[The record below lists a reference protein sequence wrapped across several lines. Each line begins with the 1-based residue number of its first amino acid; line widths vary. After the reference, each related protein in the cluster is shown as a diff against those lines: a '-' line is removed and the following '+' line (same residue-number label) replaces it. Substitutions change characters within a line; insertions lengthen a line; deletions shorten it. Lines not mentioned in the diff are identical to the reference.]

1 MDCVWYNSA
10 MHKKLRILYLSIFP
24 FYGSGSGTYA
34 RYLAKTVNKK
44 HTVAI
49 VSPDLRPVNGAKL
62 YLLDSPY
69 KVAFTGHPEWPD
81 CQLFTDISNMQL
93 LELHKSYMDSCAK
106 AVEDF
111 KPDII
116 HVHHGFPFSWAAR
129 FMKSTYQV
137 PYVIT
142 IHGSELPTAQ
152 KDKRYIALSMD
163 SLRKARRII
172 PNSNYTKDW
181 TLKVFGDEFRG
192 NMRVIPGGVD
202 ISRFKPV
209 NTSAIN
215 KEFDLKGKKVVVF
228 AGKLTKYK
236 GVNFLV
242 KAAPKIHG
250 EILIVGNGPE
260 RNRLEEMVK
269 EKNITNVRFLGH
281 MGDQTDKLVA
291 LYSRA
296 DVFVAPSIWDEPL
309 GLVILEAMACETPV
323 VVTRKGGIPL
333 AVKEGKNGLFVKPR
347 NSNDIAL
354 TVNKLLDDDVLR
366 EKMGKKARE
375 IAITKFSWELIGEKF
390 IHIYEKFAEPRIWI
404 ENTRKSR

>member
-1 MDCVWYNSA
+1 MA
-10 MHKKLRILYLSIFP
+10 KKLKVLYLSIFP

-44 HTVAI
+44 HHVAI
-49 VSPDLRPVNGAKL
+49 ISPDNRPVNGVKIYAL
-62 YLLDSPY
+62 ETPHR
-69 KVAFTGHPEWPD
+69 VAFTGHPEWPE
-81 CQLFTDISNMQL
+81 CKLFTEISNRQL
-93 LELHKSYMDSCAK
+93 LDLHKNYLDTAVH

-111 KPDII
+111 QPDII

-129 FMKSTYQV
+129 FIKSTYGV

-163 SLRKARRII
+163 SLRRARRII
-172 PNSNYTKDW
+172 PNSDYTKDW
-181 TLKVFGDEFRG
+181 TMKVFGGEFRK
-192 NMRVIPGGVD
+192 NIRVIPGGVD
-202 ISRFKPV
+202 IDRFKPV
-209 NTSAIN
+209 NTHAID
-215 KEFDLKGKKVVVF
+215 KELNIKGKRIVVF

-260 RNRLEEMVK
+260 RAALEQLVLDK
-269 EKNITNVRFLGH
+269 KITNVHFLGH

-309 GLVILEAMACETPV
+309 GLVILEAMACQTPV

-333 AVKEGKNGLFVKPR
+333 AVKEGKNGFFVRPR
-347 NSNDIAL
+347 NSLDIAEK
-354 TVNKLLDDDVLR
+354 VNRLLDDDALR
-366 EKMGKKARE
+366 DKMGKKARE

-404 ENTRKSR
+404 DTNPRTRT